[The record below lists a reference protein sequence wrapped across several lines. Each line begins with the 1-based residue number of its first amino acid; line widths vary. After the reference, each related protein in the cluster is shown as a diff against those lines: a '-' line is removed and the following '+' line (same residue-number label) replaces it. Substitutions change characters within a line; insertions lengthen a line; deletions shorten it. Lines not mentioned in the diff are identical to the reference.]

1 MRLRL
6 PRPDRTAADPADLP
20 RSLAPG
26 AVVPMRVDDPARPAS
41 WDVPRGIRT
50 ASEWAWRG
58 LVIGAAVVAA
68 LYLAALLSE
77 VVIPLLVA
85 LLLAAL
91 LQPIYRGLTRVVP
104 RSVAALVT
112 VVGTLAMVFG
122 MLSFVGTQLTSQIN
136 DIGTKVTDG
145 IDQIRRWLNS
155 TFGITETQLEGYIDR
170 AREYLASGN
179 LTDTAASAGLT
190 ATHIVAGFFL
200 AMFALYFFLYD
211 GPLVWGWVVR
221 LFPRGARERVHSSG
235 LIAWTQLSSFTRAT
249 LVVAAVDAA
258 GIGIGAAILGVPFAS
273 GIALLVFF
281 GAFIPVV
288 GAAVSGTVAV
298 LLALVALGPVQAL
311 IMLGIV
317 IGVQQIEAH
326 LLQPLLVGRVMR
338 IHPLAVL
345 LGIATGVVLAG
356 IIGGLIAVPT
366 VAVFNAVGHHLLDG
380 PESEDDEPPGRAKTP
395 AEVLTPGQEAQAE
408 AEAQDVEERTEV
420 GNRQEGRTD

>member
-6 PRPDRTAADPADLP
+6 PRPDRTAADPAALP
-20 RSLAPG
+20 RTIVAGP
-26 AVVPMRVDDPARPAS
+26 AVTPMSPDDPNRPAS
-41 WDVPRGIRT
+41 WAVPRGVRT
-50 ASEWAWRG
+50 ASEWAWRA
-58 LVIGAAVVAA
+58 LVIGAAAVAA
-68 LYLAALLSE
+68 LYLTGLLSE
-77 VVIPLLVA
+77 VVIPILVA

-91 LQPIYRGLTRVVP
+91 LQPIYNGLTRLVP
-104 RSVAALVT
+104 RGLAAGIT
-112 VVGTLAMVFG
+112 VLGTLAMVFG
-122 MLSFVGTQLTSQIN
+122 LLSFVGSQLTSQID
-136 DIGTKVTDG
+136 DIGSKVTDG
-145 IDQIRRWLNS
+145 IDQIRRWLNT
-155 TFGITETQLEGYIDR
+155 TFGVTDTQLASYVDK
-170 AREYLASGN
+170 AREWLSSGT

-200 AMFALYFFLYD
+200 AMFSLYFFLYD

-221 LFPRGARERVHSSG
+221 LFPRTAREKVHSSG
-235 LIAWTQLSSFTRAT
+235 LIAWTQLSAFTRAT

-288 GAAVSGTVAV
+288 GAAISGAVAV

-338 IHPLAVL
+338 IHPLAVI
-345 LGIATGVVLAG
+345 LGIATGVILAG

-366 VAVFNAVGHHLLDG
+366 VAVLNAVGHHLLDG
-380 PESEDDEPPGRAKTP
+380 PQSADDTPPGRAKTP
-395 AEVLTPGQEAQAE
+395 GEVLEPGEEAQAE
-408 AEAQDVEERTEV
+408 AEAADVEERTEAEP
-420 GNRQEGRTD
+420 RRTTRL